1 MTEKDLLA
9 AREIKMNLT
18 DMSFKQKIIALLT
31 LPILGFLWLSVSAIS
46 KGVETT
52 SEMSSLNQLTRLSVV
67 YSELVHELQKER
79 GMTAGFI
86 GSQGTKFVSELRA
99 QRTSADNR
107 RNQRTEYWQ
116 SAGIDLPQISRL
128 NTEISQSLNQITSIR
143 NRVDSQSIPLSEA
156 LGYYTK
162 LNAKLLS
169 VSALIAE
176 LSSDATITTE
186 TIAYYNF
193 LQGKER
199 AGIERAVLNNTF
211 SKNEFGPGMLVKFIS
226 LVTEQNT
233 YFSNFE
239 VLGNPDNVRFFEQQ
253 LNDRS
258 VAEVE
263 KLRDVAESKMSGFD
277 VDPVYWFAQSTA
289 RIVQLKKTEN
299 QLADSL
305 IALTDQKTQQA
316 QSAMMGSITMFV
328 VITLFATFISFKAIT
343 DLTTRVKDLT
353 RVLSKVRHDND
364 LTVRATYEGNSELGQ
379 ISSSLNETLEKFS
392 GVIDS
397 LSQSSL
403 TLASAA
409 EETAQTCQY
418 NSNTLVEQQDQIGLI
433 ATATEELSATVSEV
447 AAKTQQ
453 TASSAKLADEQSQAG
468 LSTVQ
473 HSYQSIETLASE
485 INGLAEKI
493 THLHESSNNIN
504 SVIDVIKSVA
514 DQTNLLALNAAI
526 EAARAGEQGRGF
538 AVVADEVRTLA
549 QRTQE
554 STLEIE
560 GFISSLQSDVQTAF
574 NVIDNSKKMS
584 SRAVEDSRGVEQT
597 LQDISGA
604 VSEIFSMTE
613 QIATATEEQAVVTQ
627 DIAQNVVA
635 VEQKSTESTTGA
647 TQIAATAKEQAEL
660 ATSLKELSN
669 TFKS

>member
-1 MTEKDLLA
+1 
-9 AREIKMNLT
+9 MNLT
-18 DMSFKQKIIALLT
+18 DMSFKQKIIALLI

-52 SEMSSLNQLTRLSVV
+52 SEMTSLNQLTRLSVV

-99 QRTSADNR
+99 QRASADNR
-107 RNQRTEYWQ
+107 RNLKTEYWQ
-116 SAGIDLPQISRL
+116 SAGIDLPQIARL
-128 NTEISQSLNQITSIR
+128 NAEISQSLNQITSIR

-176 LSSDATITTE
+176 LSSDATITQE

-233 YFSNFE
+233 YFSNFK
-239 VLGNPDNVRFFEQQ
+239 VLSTPDNVRFFEQQ

-263 KLRDVAESKMSGFD
+263 KLRDLAESKMSGFD

-289 RIVQLKKTEN
+289 RIIQLKKTEN
-299 QLADSL
+299 HLAESL
-305 IALTDQKTQQA
+305 ITLTEQKA
-316 QSAMMGSITMFV
+316 ASARSAMITSIAIFV
-328 VITLFATFISFKAIT
+328 VITLFSTFVSVKAIT

-353 RVLSKVRHDND
+353 RVLSKVRDEND
-364 LTVRATYEGNSELGQ
+364 LTVRATYEGKSELGQ
-379 ISSSLNETLEKFS
+379 ISLSLNTTLEKFS
-392 GVIDS
+392 EVIDN

-418 NSNTLVEQQDQIGLI
+418 NSNTLVDQQDQIGLI
-433 ATATEELSATVSEV
+433 ATATEELSATVNEV

-453 TASSAKLADEQSQAG
+453 TASSAKLANKQSQEG

-473 HSYQSIETLASE
+473 HSYQSIENLASE
-485 INGLAEKI
+485 INDLAEKI
-493 THLHESSNNIN
+493 THLHDSSNNIN

-560 GFISSLQSDVQTAF
+560 GFIGSLQSDVQTAF
-574 NVIDNSKKMS
+574 NVIDNSKEMS
-584 SRAVEDSRGVEQT
+584 SRAVEDSRGVEKT
-597 LQDISGA
+597 LQDISIA

-627 DIAQNVVA
+627 DIAQNVMA

-660 ATSLKELSN
+660 AASLKQLSN

>member
-1 MTEKDLLA
+1 
-9 AREIKMNLT
+9 MNLT

-116 SAGIDLPQISRL
+116 SAEIDLPQISRL

-169 VSALIAE
+169 VSAFIAE

>member
-1 MTEKDLLA
+1 MK
-9 AREIKMNLT
+9 LT
-18 DMSFKQKIIALLT
+18 DMSFKQKIIALLI

-86 GSQGTKFVSELRA
+86 GSQGTQFVSELRS
-99 QRTSADNR
+99 QRASADTR
-107 RNQRTEYWQ
+107 RDQRSEYWQ
-116 SAGIDLPQISRL
+116 SADIDLPQITKL
-128 NTEISQSLNQITSIR
+128 NTEISRSLNQITSIR

-156 LGYYTK
+156 LGYYTQ

-211 SKNEFGPGMLVKFIS
+211 SKNEFGPGMLVRFIS
-226 LVTEQNT
+226 LMTEQNT
-233 YFSNFE
+233 YFSNFK
-239 VLGNPDNVRFFEQQ
+239 VLSTPSNVSFFEQQ

-263 KLRDVAESKMSGFD
+263 KLRQLAQSKMSGFD

-305 IALTDQKTQQA
+305 IALTEQKTTEA
-316 QSAMMGSITMFV
+316 QTAMMASIAMFV
-328 VITLFATFISFKAIT
+328 VITLFATFVSFKAIT

-353 RVLSKVRHDND
+353 LVLSKVRDDND
-364 LTVRATYEGNSELGQ
+364 LTVRATYVGSSELGQ
-379 ISSSLNETLEKFS
+379 ISLSLNETLEKFS
-392 GVIDS
+392 QVIDN

-418 NSNTLVEQQDQIGLI
+418 NSNTLVEQQNQIGLI
-433 ATATEELSATVSEV
+433 ATATEELSATVNEV

-453 TASSAKLADEQSQAG
+453 TATSAKMVDQQSQEG

-473 HSYQSIETLASE
+473 HSYESIEILASE

-584 SRAVEDSRGVEQT
+584 SRAVEDSRDVEQT

-627 DIAQNVVA
+627 DIAQNVVV

>member
-1 MTEKDLLA
+1 
-9 AREIKMNLT
+9 MNLT
-18 DMSFKQKIIALLT
+18 DMSFKQKIIALLI

-52 SEMSSLNQLTRLSVV
+52 SEMTSLNQLTRLSVV

-86 GSQGTKFVSELRA
+86 GSQGAKFVSELRA
-99 QRTSADNR
+99 QRASADNR
-107 RNQRTEYWQ
+107 RNLKTEYWQ
-116 SAGIDLPQISRL
+116 SAGIDLPQIARL
-128 NTEISQSLNQITSIR
+128 NAEISQSLNQITSIR

-176 LSSDATITTE
+176 LSSDATITQE

-233 YFSNFE
+233 YFSNFK
-239 VLGNPDNVRFFEQQ
+239 VLSTPDNVRFFEQQ

-263 KLRDVAESKMSGFD
+263 KLRDLAESKMSGFD

-289 RIVQLKKTEN
+289 RIIQLKKTEN
-299 QLADSL
+299 HLAESL
-305 IALTDQKTQQA
+305 ITLTEQKA
-316 QSAMMGSITMFV
+316 ASARSAMITSIAIFV
-328 VITLFATFISFKAIT
+328 VITLFSTFVSVKAIT

-353 RVLSKVRHDND
+353 RVLSKVRDEND
-364 LTVRATYEGNSELGQ
+364 LTVRATYEGKSELGQ
-379 ISSSLNETLEKFS
+379 ISLSLNTTLEKFS
-392 GVIDS
+392 EVIDN

-418 NSNTLVEQQDQIGLI
+418 NSNTLVDQQDQIGLI
-433 ATATEELSATVSEV
+433 ATATEELSATVNEV

-453 TASSAKLADEQSQAG
+453 TASSAKLANKQSQEG

-473 HSYQSIETLASE
+473 HSYQSIENLASE
-485 INGLAEKI
+485 INDLAEKI
-493 THLHESSNNIN
+493 THLHDSSNNIN

-560 GFISSLQSDVQTAF
+560 GFIGSLQSDVQTAF
-574 NVIDNSKKMS
+574 NVIDNSKEMS
-584 SRAVEDSRGVEQT
+584 SRAVEDSRGVEKT
-597 LQDISGA
+597 LQDISIA

-627 DIAQNVVA
+627 DIAQNVMA

-660 ATSLKELSN
+660 AASLKQLSN

>member
-1 MTEKDLLA
+1 
-9 AREIKMNLT
+9 MNLT
-18 DMSFKQKIIALLT
+18 DMSFKQKIIALLI

-86 GSQGTKFVSELRA
+86 GSQGTQFVSELRS

-107 RNQRTEYWQ
+107 REQKNEYWK
-116 SAGIDLPQISRL
+116 SADIDLPQINRL
-128 NTEISQSLNQITSIR
+128 NTEISQSLNQITTIR
-143 NRVDSQSIPLSEA
+143 NRVDSQSIPLSEVLA
-156 LGYYTK
+156 YYTK

-169 VSALIAE
+169 VSTLIAE
-176 LSSDATITTE
+176 LSSDSTITTE

-211 SKNEFGPGMLVKFIS
+211 SKNEFGTGMLVKFIS

-263 KLRDVAESKMSGFD
+263 KLRDVAHSKMSGFD
-277 VDPVYWFAQSTA
+277 VDPVYWFAQSTS

-305 IALTDQKTQQA
+305 IAMTDQKTQQA

-328 VITLFATFISFKAIT
+328 VITLFAIFISFKAIT

-353 RVLSKVRHDND
+353 QVLSKVRHDND
-364 LTVRATYEGNSELGQ
+364 LTVRATYEDNSELGQ
-379 ISSSLNETLEKFS
+379 ISSSLNATLEKFS
-392 GVIDS
+392 QVIDS

-433 ATATEELSATVSEV
+433 ATATEELCATVNEV
-447 AAKTQQ
+447 TAKTQQ
-453 TASSAKLADEQSQAG
+453 TATSAKMVDEQAQEG

-485 INGLAEKI
+485 INSLAEKI

-526 EAARAGEQGRGF
+526 EAARAGDQGRGF

-584 SRAVEDSRGVEQT
+584 STAVEDSRGVEQT

-604 VSEIFSMTE
+604 VSEIFRMTE

-647 TQIAATAKEQAEL
+647 TQIAATAREQAEL

>member
-1 MTEKDLLA
+1 MK
-9 AREIKMNLT
+9 LT
-18 DMSFKQKIIALLT
+18 DMSFKQKIIALLI
-31 LPILGFLWLSVSAIS
+31 LPILGFLWLSASTIS
-46 KGVETT
+46 KSVETT

-86 GSQGTKFVSELRA
+86 GSKGTKFVSELQS

-107 RNQRTEYWQ
+107 RAQRNEYWQ
-116 SAGIDLPQISRL
+116 SAEIDLPQITRL
-128 NTEISQSLNQITSIR
+128 NNEISQSLNQITSIR

-239 VLGNPDNVRFFEQQ
+239 VLSNPDNVRFFEQQ

-263 KLRDVAESKMSGFD
+263 KLRSLAESKMSGFD
-277 VDPVYWFAQSTA
+277 VDPVYWFAQATG

-305 IALTDQKTQQA
+305 IALTEKKMSEA
-316 QSAMMGSITMFV
+316 QSAMMMSIGLFALV
-328 VITLFATFISFKAIT
+328 TLFATFVSVKAIS
-343 DLTTRVKDLT
+343 DLTMRVKDLT
-353 RVLSKVRHDND
+353 VMLSKVRNDND
-364 LTVRATYEGNSELGQ
+364 LTVRAKYVGNSELGQ
-379 ISSSLNETLEKFS
+379 ISSALNETLEKFS
-392 GVIDS
+392 NVIDN

-409 EETAQTCQY
+409 EETSQTCHY
-418 NSNTLVEQQDQIGLI
+418 NSNTLVQQQDQIGLV
-433 ATATEELSATVSEV
+433 ATATEELSATVNEV

-453 TASSAKLADEQSQAG
+453 TASSAKLVDEQSQEG

-473 HSYQSIETLASE
+473 NSYHSIEKLASE
-485 INGLAEKI
+485 INDLAEKI

-514 DQTNLLALNAAI
+514 EQTNLLALNAAI

-549 QRTQE
+549 QRTQQ
-554 STLEIE
+554 STAEIE

-574 NVIDNSKKMS
+574 NVIDNSQKMS
-584 SRAVEDSRGVEQT
+584 SKAVEDSREVEQT
-597 LQDISGA
+597 LQGISNA

-627 DIAQNVVA
+627 DIAQNVMA

-660 ATSLKELSN
+660 AASLKEIAS

>member
-1 MTEKDLLA
+1 
-9 AREIKMNLT
+9 MNLT

-116 SAGIDLPQISRL
+116 SAEIDLPQISRL

-258 VAEVE
+258 VVEVE

>member
-277 VDPVYWFAQSTA
+277 VDPLYWFAQSTA

-584 SRAVEDSRGVEQT
+584 SRAVEDSRGVELT

-660 ATSLKELSN
+660 ATSMKELSN

>member
-1 MTEKDLLA
+1 MK
-9 AREIKMNLT
+9 LT
-18 DMSFKQKIIALLT
+18 DMSFKQKIIALLI
-31 LPILGFLWLSVSAIS
+31 LPILGFLWLSASTIS
-46 KGVETT
+46 KSVETT

-86 GSQGTKFVSELRA
+86 GSKGTKFVSELQS

-107 RNQRTEYWQ
+107 RAQRAEYWQ
-116 SAGIDLPQISRL
+116 SAAIDLPQITRL
-128 NTEISQSLNQITSIR
+128 NNEISQSLNQITSIR

-239 VLGNPDNVRFFEQQ
+239 VLSNPDNVRFFEQQ

-263 KLRDVAESKMSGFD
+263 KLRSLAESKMGGFD
-277 VDPVYWFAQSTA
+277 VDPVYWFAQATG

-305 IALTDQKTQQA
+305 IALTEKKMSEA
-316 QSAMMGSITMFV
+316 QSAMMMSIGLFALV
-328 VITLFATFISFKAIT
+328 TLFATFVSVKAIS
-343 DLTTRVKDLT
+343 DLTMRVKDLT
-353 RVLSKVRHDND
+353 VMLSKVRNDND
-364 LTVRATYEGNSELGQ
+364 LTVRAKYVGNSELGQ
-379 ISSSLNETLEKFS
+379 ISSALNETLEKFS
-392 GVIDS
+392 NVIDN

-409 EETAQTCQY
+409 EETSQTCHY
-418 NSNTLVEQQDQIGLI
+418 NSNTLVQQQDQIGLV
-433 ATATEELSATVSEV
+433 ATATEELSATVNEV

-453 TASSAKLADEQSQAG
+453 TASSAKLVDEQSQEG

-473 HSYQSIETLASE
+473 NSYHSIEKLASE
-485 INGLAEKI
+485 INDLAEKI

-514 DQTNLLALNAAI
+514 EQTNLLALNAAI

-549 QRTQE
+549 QRTQQ
-554 STLEIE
+554 STAEIE

-574 NVIDNSKKMS
+574 NVIDNSQKMS
-584 SRAVEDSRGVEQT
+584 SKAVEDSREVEQT
-597 LQDISGA
+597 LQGISNA

-627 DIAQNVVA
+627 DIAQNVMA
-635 VEQKSTESTTGA
+635 VEQKSTESTTSA

-660 ATSLKELSN
+660 AASLKEIAS

>member
-1 MTEKDLLA
+1 MK
-9 AREIKMNLT
+9 LT
-18 DMSFKQKIIALLT
+18 DMSFKQKIIALLI

-116 SAGIDLPQISRL
+116 SAGIDLPQIARL

-176 LSSDATITTE
+176 LSSDATITKE

-233 YFSNFE
+233 YFSNFK
-239 VLGNPDNVRFFEQQ
+239 VLSNPDNVRFFEQQ

-263 KLRDVAESKMSGFD
+263 KLRGLAESKMSGFD
-277 VDPVYWFAQSTA
+277 VDPVYWFSQSTA
-289 RIVQLKKTEN
+289 RIIQLKKTEN
-299 QLADSL
+299 HLAESL
-305 IALTDQKTQQA
+305 ITLTEQKA
-316 QSAMMGSITMFV
+316 ASARSAMITSIAIFV
-328 VITLFATFISFKAIT
+328 VITLFSTFVSVKAIT

-353 RVLSKVRHDND
+353 RVLSKVRDEND
-364 LTVRATYEGNSELGQ
+364 LTVRATYEGKSELGQ
-379 ISSSLNETLEKFS
+379 ISLSLNTTLEKFS
-392 GVIDS
+392 EVIDN

-409 EETAQTCQY
+409 EETSQTCHY
-418 NSNTLVEQQDQIGLI
+418 NSNTLVQQQDQIGLV
-433 ATATEELSATVSEV
+433 ATATEELSATVNEV

-453 TASSAKLADEQSQAG
+453 TASSAKLANKQSQEG

-473 HSYQSIETLASE
+473 HSYQSIENLASE
-485 INGLAEKI
+485 INDLAEKI
-493 THLHESSNNIN
+493 AHLHDSSNNIN

-560 GFISSLQSDVQTAF
+560 GFIGSLQADVQTAF
-574 NVIDNSKKMS
+574 NVIDNSKEMS
-584 SRAVEDSRGVEQT
+584 SRAVEDSRGVEKT
-597 LQDISGA
+597 LQDISVA

-627 DIAQNVVA
+627 DIAQNVMA

-660 ATSLKELSN
+660 AASLKQLSN

>member
-1 MTEKDLLA
+1 
-9 AREIKMNLT
+9 MNLT

-116 SAGIDLPQISRL
+116 SAEIDLPQISRL

-447 AAKTQQ
+447 AVKTQQ

-473 HSYQSIETLASE
+473 HSYQSIDTLASE

>member
-1 MTEKDLLA
+1 
-9 AREIKMNLT
+9 MNLT

-116 SAGIDLPQISRL
+116 SAEIDLPQISRL

-143 NRVDSQSIPLSEA
+143 KRVDSQSIPLSEA

>member
-1 MTEKDLLA
+1 
-9 AREIKMNLT
+9 MNLT

-116 SAGIDLPQISRL
+116 SAEIDLPQISRL

-143 NRVDSQSIPLSEA
+143 NRVDSQSVPLSEA

-162 LNAKLLS
+162 LNARLLS

>member
-1 MTEKDLLA
+1 MIEKDLLA

-116 SAGIDLPQISRL
+116 SAEIDLPQISRL

>member
-116 SAGIDLPQISRL
+116 SAEIDLPQISRL

-162 LNAKLLS
+162 LNARLLS

-597 LQDISGA
+597 LQEISGA

>member
-1 MTEKDLLA
+1 
-9 AREIKMNLT
+9 MNLT

-86 GSQGTKFVSELRA
+86 GSQGTKFVSKLRA

-116 SAGIDLPQISRL
+116 SAEIDLPQISRL

-258 VAEVE
+258 VAEVG

>member
-116 SAGIDLPQISRL
+116 SAEIDLPQISRL

-143 NRVDSQSIPLSEA
+143 KRVDSQSIPLSEA

>member
-1 MTEKDLLA
+1 MKLS
-9 AREIKMNLT
+9 
-18 DMSFKQKIIALLT
+18 DMSFKQKIIALLI

-86 GSQGTKFVSELRA
+86 GSQGTQFVSELRS
-99 QRTSADNR
+99 QRTSADSR
-107 RNQRTEYWQ
+107 RDQRNEYWQ
-116 SAGIDLPQISRL
+116 SADIDLSQINRL
-128 NTEISQSLNQITSIR
+128 NSEISQSLNQITTIR

-176 LSSDATITTE
+176 LSSDSTITTE

-328 VITLFATFISFKAIT
+328 VITLFATFVSFKAIT
-343 DLTTRVKDLT
+343 DLTTRVKDLNL
-353 RVLSKVRHDND
+353 VLSKVRDDND
-364 LTVRATYEGNSELGQ
+364 LTVRATYLGESELGQ

-392 GVIDS
+392 QVIDN

-433 ATATEELSATVSEV
+433 ATATEELSATVNEV

-453 TASSAKLADEQSQAG
+453 TATSAKMVDQQSQEG

-473 HSYQSIETLASE
+473 HSYESIEILASE

-574 NVIDNSKKMS
+574 NVIENSKKMS
-584 SRAVEDSRGVEQT
+584 SRAVEDSREVEQT
-597 LQDISGA
+597 LQDISSA

>member
-1 MTEKDLLA
+1 MKLS
-9 AREIKMNLT
+9 
-18 DMSFKQKIIALLT
+18 DMSFKQKIIALLI

-86 GSQGTKFVSELRA
+86 GSQGTQFVSELHS
-99 QRTSADNR
+99 QRTSADSR
-107 RNQRTEYWQ
+107 RDQRNEYWQ
-116 SAGIDLPQISRL
+116 SADIDLPQINRL
-128 NTEISQSLNQITSIR
+128 NSEISQSLNQITTIR

-176 LSSDATITTE
+176 LSSDSTITTE

-316 QSAMMGSITMFV
+316 QSTMMGSIAMFV
-328 VITLFATFISFKAIT
+328 MITLFATFVSFKAIT
-343 DLTTRVKDLT
+343 DLTTRVKDLNL
-353 RVLSKVRHDND
+353 VLSKVRDDND
-364 LTVRATYEGNSELGQ
+364 LTVRATYLGESELGQ

-392 GVIDS
+392 QVIDN

-433 ATATEELSATVSEV
+433 ATATEELSATVNEV

-453 TASSAKLADEQSQAG
+453 TATSAKMVDQQSQEG

-473 HSYQSIETLASE
+473 HSYESIEILASE

-574 NVIDNSKKMS
+574 NVIENSKKMS
-584 SRAVEDSRGVEQT
+584 SRAVEDSREVEQT
-597 LQDISGA
+597 LQDISSA

>member
-1 MTEKDLLA
+1 MKLS
-9 AREIKMNLT
+9 
-18 DMSFKQKIIALLT
+18 DMSFKQKIIALLI

-52 SEMSSLNQLTRLSVV
+52 NEMSSLNQLTRLSVV

-86 GSQGTKFVSELRA
+86 GSQGTKFVSELRS
-99 QRTSADNR
+99 QRTNADNR
-107 RNQRTEYWQ
+107 RDQRNEYWQ
-116 SAGIDLPQISRL
+116 SASIELPQITKL
-128 NTEISQSLNQITSIR
+128 NTEISRSLNQITSIR

-156 LGYYTK
+156 LGYYTQ

-176 LSSDATITTE
+176 LSSDSTITTE

-233 YFSNFE
+233 YFSNFK
-239 VLGNPDNVRFFEQQ
+239 VLSEPENIRFFEQQ

-263 KLRDVAESKMSGFD
+263 KLRQLAESKMSGFD

-299 QLADSL
+299 QVAESL
-305 IALTDQKTQQA
+305 IALTEQKATDA
-316 QSAMMGSITMFV
+316 RSAMMASITMFV
-328 VITLFATFISFKAIT
+328 VITLFATFVSFKTIT

-353 RVLSKVRHDND
+353 QMLSKVRDDND
-364 LTVRATYEGNSELGQ
+364 LTVRARYLGDSELGQ
-379 ISSSLNETLEKFS
+379 ISSSLNATLEKFS
-392 GVIDS
+392 QVIDS

-433 ATATEELSATVSEV
+433 ATATEELSATVNEV

-453 TASSAKLADEQSQAG
+453 TATSAKMVDQQSQEG

-473 HSYQSIETLASE
+473 HSYQSIEILASE

-574 NVIDNSKKMS
+574 NVIDNSKTMS
-584 SRAVEDSRGVEQT
+584 SKAVEDSKDVENT
-597 LQDISGA
+597 LQSISTA
-604 VSEIFSMTE
+604 ISEIFSMTE

>member
-1 MTEKDLLA
+1 MK
-9 AREIKMNLT
+9 LT
-18 DMSFKQKIIALLT
+18 DMSFKQKIIALLI

-86 GSQGTKFVSELRA
+86 GSQGTQFVGELRS

-107 RNQRTEYWQ
+107 REQRNEYWQ
-116 SAGIDLPQISRL
+116 SADIDLPQINRL
-128 NTEISQSLNQITSIR
+128 NAEISQSLNQITTIR

-239 VLGNPDNVRFFEQQ
+239 VLSNSANVRFFEQQ

-263 KLRDVAESKMSGFD
+263 KLRDLAESKMSGFD

-299 QLADSL
+299 HLAESL
-305 IALTDQKTQQA
+305 ITLTEQKTTQA
-316 QSAMMGSITMFV
+316 QSAMMASIALFV
-328 VITLFATFISFKAIT
+328 VITLFATFVSFKAIT

-353 RVLSKVRHDND
+353 LMLSKVRDDND
-364 LTVRATYEGNSELGQ
+364 LTVRAKYVGNSELGQ
-379 ISSSLNETLEKFS
+379 ISSALNATLEKFS

-397 LSQSSL
+397 ISQSSL

-409 EETAQTCQY
+409 EETSQTCQY
-418 NSNTLVEQQDQIGLI
+418 NSDTLVQQQDQIGLI
-433 ATATEELSATVSEV
+433 ATATEELSATVNEV

-453 TASSAKLADEQSQAG
+453 TASSAKMVDEQSQEG

-473 HSYQSIETLASE
+473 NSYHSIEKLASE
-485 INGLAEKI
+485 INGLADKI

-584 SRAVEDSRGVEQT
+584 SKAVEDSREVEHT
-597 LQDISGA
+597 LQDISAA

-627 DIAQNVVA
+627 DIAQNVMA

-660 ATSLKELSN
+660 AASLKQIAN

>member
-1 MTEKDLLA
+1 MK
-9 AREIKMNLT
+9 LT
-18 DMSFKQKIIALLT
+18 DMSFKQKIIALLI

-46 KGVETT
+46 KGVETKT
-52 SEMSSLNQLTRLSVV
+52 EMSSLNQLTRLSVV

-86 GSQGTKFVSELRA
+86 GSQGTKFVSELAA
-99 QRTSADNR
+99 QRTNADNR
-107 RNQRTEYWQ
+107 RNERNDYWQ
-116 SAGIDLPQISRL
+116 SANINLPQISRL
-128 NTEISQSLNQITSIR
+128 NTEISQSLNQITTIR

-156 LGYYTK
+156 LGYYTQ

-176 LSSDATITTE
+176 LSSDVTITTE

-239 VLGNPDNVRFFEQQ
+239 VLSNSANVRFFEQQ

-263 KLRDVAESKMSGFD
+263 KLRSLAESKMSGFD
-277 VDPVYWFAQSTA
+277 VDPVYWFSQSTA

-299 QLADSL
+299 HLAESL
-305 IALTDQKTQQA
+305 IALTEKKMSQA
-316 QSAMMGSITMFV
+316 QSAMMMSIGLFAL
-328 VITLFATFISFKAIT
+328 ITLFATFVSFKAIS
-343 DLTTRVKDLT
+343 DLTMRVKDLT
-353 RVLSKVRHDND
+353 VMLSKVRNDND
-364 LTVRATYEGNSELGQ
+364 LTVRAKYVGNSELGQ
-379 ISSSLNETLEKFS
+379 ISSALNETLEKFS
-392 GVIDS
+392 NVIDN

-409 EETAQTCQY
+409 EETSQTCHY
-418 NSNTLVEQQDQIGLI
+418 NSNTLVQQQDQIGLV
-433 ATATEELSATVSEV
+433 ATATEELSATVNEV

-453 TASSAKLADEQSQAG
+453 TASSAKLVDEQSQEG

-473 HSYQSIETLASE
+473 NSYHSIEKLASE
-485 INGLAEKI
+485 INDLAEKI

-514 DQTNLLALNAAI
+514 EQTNLLALNAAI

-584 SRAVEDSRGVEQT
+584 SKAVEDSKEVEHT
-597 LQDISGA
+597 LQSISA
-604 VSEIFSMTE
+604 AISEIFSMTE

-627 DIAQNVVA
+627 DIAQNVMA

-660 ATSLKELSN
+660 AASLKEIAS

>member
-116 SAGIDLPQISRL
+116 SAEIDLPQISRL

-263 KLRDVAESKMSGFD
+263 KLRDVTESKMSGFD

>member
-1 MTEKDLLA
+1 MK
-9 AREIKMNLT
+9 LT
-18 DMSFKQKIIALLT
+18 DMSFKQKIIALLI
-31 LPILGFLWLSVSAIS
+31 LPILGFLWLSASTIS
-46 KGVETT
+46 KSVETT

-86 GSQGTKFVSELRA
+86 GSKGTKFVSELQS

-107 RNQRTEYWQ
+107 RAQRNEYWQ
-116 SAGIDLPQISRL
+116 SAAIDLPQITRL
-128 NTEISQSLNQITSIR
+128 NNEISQSLNQITSIR

-239 VLGNPDNVRFFEQQ
+239 VLSNPDNVRFFEQQ

-263 KLRDVAESKMSGFD
+263 KLRSLAESKMSGFD
-277 VDPVYWFAQSTA
+277 VDPVYWFSQSTA

-299 QLADSL
+299 HLAESL
-305 IALTDQKTQQA
+305 IALTEKKMSEA
-316 QSAMMGSITMFV
+316 QSAMMMSISLFALV
-328 VITLFATFISFKAIT
+328 TLFATFVSFKAIS
-343 DLTTRVKDLT
+343 DLTMRVKDLT
-353 RVLSKVRHDND
+353 VMLSKVRNDND
-364 LTVRATYEGNSELGQ
+364 LTVRAKYVGNSELGQ
-379 ISSSLNETLEKFS
+379 ISSALNETLEKFS
-392 GVIDS
+392 NVIDN

-409 EETAQTCQY
+409 EETSQTCHY
-418 NSNTLVEQQDQIGLI
+418 NSNTLVQQQDQIGLV
-433 ATATEELSATVSEV
+433 ATATEELSATVNEV

-453 TASSAKLADEQSQAG
+453 TASSAKLVDEQSQEG

-473 HSYQSIETLASE
+473 NSYHSIENLASE
-485 INGLAEKI
+485 INDLAEKI

-514 DQTNLLALNAAI
+514 EQTNLLALNAAI

-549 QRTQE
+549 QRTQQ
-554 STLEIE
+554 STAEIE

-574 NVIDNSKKMS
+574 NVIDNSQKMS
-584 SRAVEDSRGVEQT
+584 SKAVEDSREVEQT
-597 LQDISGA
+597 LQGISNA

-627 DIAQNVVA
+627 DIAQNVMA

-660 ATSLKELSN
+660 AASLKEIAS

>member
-1 MTEKDLLA
+1 MK
-9 AREIKMNLT
+9 LT
-18 DMSFKQKIIALLT
+18 DMSFKQKIIALLI

-86 GSQGTKFVSELRA
+86 GSQGTQFVSELRS
-99 QRTSADNR
+99 QRASADTR
-107 RNQRTEYWQ
+107 RDQRSEYWQ
-116 SAGIDLPQISRL
+116 SADIDLPQITKL
-128 NTEISQSLNQITSIR
+128 NTEISRSLNQITSIR

-156 LGYYTK
+156 LGYYTQ

-211 SKNEFGPGMLVKFIS
+211 SKNEFGPGMLVRFIS
-226 LVTEQNT
+226 LMTEQNT
-233 YFSNFE
+233 YFSNFK
-239 VLGNPDNVRFFEQQ
+239 VLSTPSNVSFFEQQ

-263 KLRDVAESKMSGFD
+263 KLRQLAQSKMSGFD

-305 IALTDQKTQQA
+305 IALTEQKTTEA
-316 QSAMMGSITMFV
+316 QTAMMASIAMFV
-328 VITLFATFISFKAIT
+328 VSTLFATFVSFKAIT

-353 RVLSKVRHDND
+353 LVLSKVRDDND
-364 LTVRATYEGNSELGQ
+364 LTVRATYVGSSELGQ
-379 ISSSLNETLEKFS
+379 ISLSLNETLEKFS
-392 GVIDS
+392 QVIDN

-418 NSNTLVEQQDQIGLI
+418 NSNTLVEQQNQIGLI
-433 ATATEELSATVSEV
+433 ATATEELSATVNEV

-453 TASSAKLADEQSQAG
+453 TATSAKMVDQQSQEG

-473 HSYQSIETLASE
+473 HSYESIEILASE

-584 SRAVEDSRGVEQT
+584 SRAVEDSRDVEQT

>member
-1 MTEKDLLA
+1 
-9 AREIKMNLT
+9 
-18 DMSFKQKIIALLT
+18 
-31 LPILGFLWLSVSAIS
+31 
-46 KGVETT
+46 
-52 SEMSSLNQLTRLSVV
+52 
-67 YSELVHELQKER
+67 
-79 GMTAGFI
+79 MTAGFI

-99 QRTSADNR
+99 QRASADNR
-107 RNQRTEYWQ
+107 GNLKTEYWQ
-116 SAGIDLPQISRL
+116 SAEIDLPQITRL

-176 LSSDATITTE
+176 LSSDAAITTE

-239 VLGNPDNVRFFEQQ
+239 VLSNPANVRFFEQQ

-263 KLRDVAESKMSGFD
+263 KLRGLAESKMSGFD
-277 VDPVYWFAQSTA
+277 VDPVYWFSQSTA

-299 QLADSL
+299 HLAESL
-305 IALTDQKTQQA
+305 IALTEKKMSQA
-316 QSAMMGSITMFV
+316 QSAMMMSIGLFV
-328 VITLFATFISFKAIT
+328 LITLFATFVSYKAIS
-343 DLTTRVKDLT
+343 DLTMRVKDLT
-353 RVLSKVRHDND
+353 VMLSRVRNDND
-364 LTVRATYEGNSELGQ
+364 LTVRAKFVGNSELGQ
-379 ISSSLNETLEKFS
+379 ISSALNETLEKFS
-392 GVIDS
+392 NVIDN

-409 EETAQTCQY
+409 EETSQTCHY
-418 NSNTLVEQQDQIGLI
+418 NSNTLVQQQDQIGLV
-433 ATATEELSATVSEV
+433 ATATEELSATVNEV

-453 TASSAKLADEQSQAG
+453 TASSAKMVDEQSQEG

-473 HSYQSIETLASE
+473 DSYHSIEKLASE
-485 INGLAEKI
+485 INDLAEKI

-514 DQTNLLALNAAI
+514 EQTNLLALNAAI

-549 QRTQE
+549 QRTQQ
-554 STLEIE
+554 STAEIE

-574 NVIDNSKKMS
+574 NVIDNSQKMS
-584 SRAVEDSRGVEQT
+584 SKAVEDSKRWST
-597 LQDISGA
+597 LY
-604 VSEIFSMTE
+604 
-613 QIATATEEQAVVTQ
+613 
-627 DIAQNVVA
+627 
-635 VEQKSTESTTGA
+635 KES
-647 TQIAATAKEQAEL
+647 QHR
-660 ATSLKELSN
+660 
-669 TFKS
+669 

>member
-1 MTEKDLLA
+1 MKLS
-9 AREIKMNLT
+9 
-18 DMSFKQKIIALLT
+18 DMSFKQKIIALLI

-86 GSQGTKFVSELRA
+86 GSQGTQFVSELRS
-99 QRTSADNR
+99 QRTSADSR
-107 RNQRTEYWQ
+107 RDQRNEYWQ
-116 SAGIDLPQISRL
+116 SADIDLPQINRL
-128 NTEISQSLNQITSIR
+128 NSEISQSLNQITTIR

-176 LSSDATITTE
+176 LSSDSTITTE

-233 YFSNFE
+233 YFSNFK
-239 VLGNPDNVRFFEQQ
+239 VLSTADNVRFFEQQ

-263 KLRDVAESKMSGFD
+263 KLRQLAESKMSGFD

-316 QSAMMGSITMFV
+316 QSAMMGSIAMFV
-328 VITLFATFISFKAIT
+328 VITLFATFVSFKAIT
-343 DLTTRVKDLT
+343 DLTTRVKDLNL
-353 RVLSKVRHDND
+353 VLSKVRDDND
-364 LTVRATYEGNSELGQ
+364 LTVRATYLGESELGQ

-392 GVIDS
+392 QVIDN

-433 ATATEELSATVSEV
+433 ATATEELSATVNEV

-453 TASSAKLADEQSQAG
+453 TATSAKMVDQQSQEG

-473 HSYQSIETLASE
+473 HSYESIEILASE

-574 NVIDNSKKMS
+574 NVIENSKKMS
-584 SRAVEDSRGVEQT
+584 SRAVEDSREVEQT
-597 LQDISGA
+597 LQDISSA

>member
-116 SAGIDLPQISRL
+116 SAEIDLPQISRL

-574 NVIDNSKKMS
+574 NVIDNSKKVS

>member
-1 MTEKDLLA
+1 MK
-9 AREIKMNLT
+9 LT
-18 DMSFKQKIIALLT
+18 DMSFKQKIIALLI
-31 LPILGFLWLSVSAIS
+31 LPILGFLWLSASTIS
-46 KGVETT
+46 KSVETT

-86 GSQGTKFVSELRA
+86 GSKGTKFVSELQS

-107 RNQRTEYWQ
+107 RAQRTEYWQ
-116 SAGIDLPQISRL
+116 SAAIDLPQITRL
-128 NTEISQSLNQITSIR
+128 NNEISQSLNQITSIR

-176 LSSDATITTE
+176 LSSDTTITTE

-239 VLGNPDNVRFFEQQ
+239 VLSNTDNVRFFEQQ

-263 KLRDVAESKMSGFD
+263 KLRSLAESKMSGFD
-277 VDPVYWFAQSTA
+277 VDPVYWFSQSTA
-289 RIVQLKKTEN
+289 RIAQLKKTEN
-299 QLADSL
+299 HLAESL
-305 IALTDQKTQQA
+305 IALTEKKMSEA
-316 QSAMMGSITMFV
+316 QSAMMMSISLFALV
-328 VITLFATFISFKAIT
+328 TLFASFVSVKAIS
-343 DLTTRVKDLT
+343 DLTMRVKDLT
-353 RVLSKVRHDND
+353 VMLSKVRNDND
-364 LTVRATYEGNSELGQ
+364 LTVRAKYVGNSELGQ
-379 ISSSLNETLEKFS
+379 ISSALNETLEKFS
-392 GVIDS
+392 NVIDN

-409 EETAQTCQY
+409 EETSQTCHY
-418 NSNTLVEQQDQIGLI
+418 NSNTLVQQQDQIGLV
-433 ATATEELSATVSEV
+433 ATATEELSATVNEV

-453 TASSAKLADEQSQAG
+453 TASSAKLVDEQSQEG

-473 HSYQSIETLASE
+473 NSYHSIEKLASE
-485 INGLAEKI
+485 INDLAEKI

-514 DQTNLLALNAAI
+514 EQTNLLALNAAI

-549 QRTQE
+549 QRTQQ
-554 STLEIE
+554 STAEIE

-574 NVIDNSKKMS
+574 NVIDNSQKMS
-584 SRAVEDSRGVEQT
+584 SKAVEDSREVEQT
-597 LQDISGA
+597 LQGISNA

-627 DIAQNVVA
+627 DIAQNVMA
-635 VEQKSTESTTGA
+635 VEHKSTESTTGA

-660 ATSLKELSN
+660 AASLKEIAS

>member
-1 MTEKDLLA
+1 
-9 AREIKMNLT
+9 MNLT

-116 SAGIDLPQISRL
+116 SAEIDLPQISRL
-128 NTEISQSLNQITSIR
+128 NNEISQSLNQITSIR

-263 KLRDVAESKMSGFD
+263 KLRDVAESKMSRFD

-468 LSTVQ
+468 LNTVQ

>member
-116 SAGIDLPQISRL
+116 SAEIDLPQISRL

-143 NRVDSQSIPLSEA
+143 NRVDSQSIQLSEA

-433 ATATEELSATVSEV
+433 ATATEELSATVNEV

-468 LSTVQ
+468 LNTVQ
-473 HSYQSIETLASE
+473 HSYESIETLASE

-627 DIAQNVVA
+627 DIAQNVMA
-635 VEQKSTESTTGA
+635 VEQKSTESMTGA

-669 TFKS
+669 TFKG